1 MEGEMAKQIFD
12 GLKVI
17 EFAWAAVG
25 PQVCRELA
33 EHGATVIKVESH
45 RRLDLMRTGPPFK
58 DNMPSYDRSVYFAA
72 YNTAKLSLSVDL
84 TKPDSKDLVR
94 RLVSWADFLGEAW
107 APGVMA
113 KLGLDYDSCR
123 KINPG
128 IIYFSTCM
136 LGQSGRY
143 RDFTGVGNHLNAIGG
158 FCHATGFPGGEPT
171 NVHTA
176 YSDFIAPWYIVI
188 AVVGALLRRRKTGV
202 GMYMEQAQL
211 EAALSFQGPHV
222 LDCLANQNLLGRR
235 GNRDQRMSPHGVYP
249 CRGADRWVAIAAK
262 NDEDWQC
269 LCRVM
274 GDPEWAGAEK
284 FNSIIGR
291 KDNEDELDR
300 FIGTWT
306 RGFLPEQLM
315 AMLQGAGIAAGV
327 VQTGQDLLSDPH
339 LKAREHFRTPNHQV
353 IGPHSANAPAYKLS
367 RNPCDM
373 SRPAPCLGQHNAYVL
388 KGLLGFN
395 DDQIADMLVN
405 GVITTDADAPKTGGS
420 F

>member
-1 MEGEMAKQIFD
+1 MAKQIFE

-58 DNMPSYDRSVYFAA
+58 DNFPSYDRSVYFAA
-72 YNTAKLSLSVDL
+72 YNTAKLSISVDL
-84 TKPDSKDLVR
+84 GKPEAKELTR
-94 RLVSWADFLGEAW
+94 RLVKWADVLGEAW

-113 KLGLDYDSCR
+113 KLGLDYESCR

-158 FCHATGFPGGEPT
+158 FCHATGLPGGEPT

-188 AVVGALLRRRKTGV
+188 AIAGALLRRRKTGM

-211 EAALSFQGPHV
+211 EAALSFQGSHV
-222 LDCLANQNLLGRR
+222 LDYVTNQNLLGRR
-235 GNRDQRMSPHGVYP
+235 GNRDRHMSPHGVYP
-249 CRGADRWVAIAAK
+249 CRGFDRWVAIAAK

-269 LCRVM
+269 LRRVM
-274 GDPEWAGAEK
+274 GDPEWARDAK
-284 FNSIIGR
+284 FDFIASR
-291 KDNEDELDR
+291 KENEDELDQL
-300 FIGTWT
+300 IGAWT
-306 RGFLPEQLM
+306 RGFPPEQLM
-315 AMLQGAGIAAGV
+315 VMLQEAGIAAGV
-327 VQTGQDLLSDPH
+327 VQTGQDLLSDPQI
-339 LKAREHFRTPNHQV
+339 KAREHFPMPNHKV
-353 IGPHSANAPAYKLS
+353 IGPYSANAPAYKLS
-367 RNPCDM
+367 RTTCDV
-373 SRPAPCLGQHNAYVL
+373 SRPAPCLGEHNEHVL

-405 GVITTDADAPKTGGS
+405 GVITTDADAPKTGAS